1 MEYFTQFY
9 LDQEKDMIV
18 ELYKEQDHLFY
29 ILRTPN
35 HTTGNLISNLAKM
48 CDLKISFDDAG
59 LKIIKGEIPCYYND
73 EGNLVYIFRL
83 KDTKVANIYPNG
95 MIERKASIPA
105 ISKTLM
111 SQTKNY
117 QLDFQKTVVKTFIQR
132 EYKFHTDLHT
142 HMNANLTGDMLIALG
157 IKHQILYPYYY
168 VKKLKLKCSASQIDA
183 LEKQRSAVAKTFEN
197 SSLEG
202 KYLQRRIDD
211 TTYINFADLILNNG
225 YVTTNS

>member
-18 ELYKEQDHLFY
+18 ELYKEQDRLFY

-95 MIERKASIPA
+95 MIERKASIP
-105 ISKTLM
+105 
-111 SQTKNY
+111 
-117 QLDFQKTVVKTFIQR
+117 
-132 EYKFHTDLHT
+132 
-142 HMNANLTGDMLIALG
+142 
-157 IKHQILYPYYY
+157 
-168 VKKLKLKCSASQIDA
+168 C
-183 LEKQRSAVAKTFEN
+183 
-197 SSLEG
+197 
-202 KYLQRRIDD
+202 
-211 TTYINFADLILNNG
+211 NF
-225 YVTTNS
+225 

>member
-73 EGNLVYIFRL
+73 EGNLVGDVDYENVEPKTSYI
-83 KDTKVANIYPNG
+83 TPVPGGVGPMTIA
-95 MIERKASIPA
+95 M
-105 ISKTLM
+105 LM
-111 SQTKNY
+111 NN
-117 QLDFQKTVVKTFIQR
+117 VVK
-132 EYKFHTDLHT
+132 
-142 HMNANLTGDMLIALG
+142 A
-157 IKHQILYPYYY
+157 
-168 VKKLKLKCSASQIDA
+168 
-183 LEKQRSAVAKTFEN
+183 AK
-197 SSLEG
+197 
-202 KYLQRRIDD
+202 
-211 TTYINFADLILNNG
+211 INR
-225 YVTTNS
+225 